1 MTALYLDRMTWP
13 EIASQIR
20 SGRETVIMPFGSTEQ
35 HGRQLP
41 LCTDSVIGD
50 EVGLRLA
57 DRLNAFLAPTFR
69 FGCSDH
75 HLAFAGTISL
85 AEETFQKVVVDI
97 IKSLCRHGFK
107 RIILLPTHGGNFVPI
122 KKSFDLFKTMEEVK
136 ILAFTDLEDLLKV
149 AFKSSEKFGVNP
161 FMSGAHAGEWETSL
175 MLYLRSNQVKMEQ
188 ATEGFLGSITEVK
201 AKIASGLENLD
212 DNGVLGD
219 PRMGK
224 AEAGKAYIEDV
235 VEFFYQWVKSQEK
248 N

>member
-50 EVGLRLA
+50 EVGSRLA
-57 DRLNAFLAPTFR
+57 DRLDAFLAPTLR

-85 AEETFQKVVVDI
+85 AEETFQKVVVDV

-107 RIILLPTHGGNFVPI
+107 RIILLPTHGGNFAPL
-122 KKSFDLFKTMEEVK
+122 KKSLRLCGTMENVE
-136 ILAFTDLEDLLKV
+136 IIAFTDLEGLLNV
-149 AFKSSEKFGVNP
+149 AFKSSGKFGVDP

-175 MLYLRSNQVKMEQ
+175 MLYLRSDQVKMKQ
-188 ATEGFLGSITEVK
+188 ATEGFLGSISEIR

-219 PRMGK
+219 PRVGK
-224 AEAGKAYIEDV
+224 AEAGKAYIEEV
-235 VEFFYQWVKSQEK
+235 VDFFYQWVKNLEK
-248 N
+248 T